1 MENSQKIMNY
11 MSEHVHSSI
20 GPYTHSIS
28 KPTYT

>member
-11 MSEHVHSSI
+11 MSEHVHFSI

-28 KPTYT
+28 KQAHT